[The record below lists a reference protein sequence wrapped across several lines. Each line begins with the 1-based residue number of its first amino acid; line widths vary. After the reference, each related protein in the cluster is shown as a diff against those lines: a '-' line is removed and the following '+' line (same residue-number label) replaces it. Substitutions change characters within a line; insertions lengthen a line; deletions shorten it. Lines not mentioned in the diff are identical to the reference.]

1 MGDTSHAG
9 VLAAAQPF
17 QRGAFIAADFG
28 EFVHALDNANR
39 VSATDAHA
47 TTGLNRQAIGFDN
60 LQERFALFD
69 HNALALDQ
77 HLRAAGQTGVMA
89 DQRLIGGVAAIAL
102 RG

>member
-28 EFVHALDNANR
+28 EFVHALDNANW

-47 TTGLNRQAIGFDN
+47 TTGFNR
-60 LQERFALFD
+60 
-69 HNALALDQ
+69 
-77 HLRAAGQTGVMA
+77 
-89 DQRLIGGVAAIAL
+89 
-102 RG
+102 